1 MNKGL
6 KKGIEQGLKQ
16 GLERG
21 LEQGIQQGLEQGLEQ
36 GIQQGLVQSIRVL
49 ILDNRSEGIS
59 EEKIL
64 RKLVTIFNLNE
75 NDALHY
81 MNQYK

>member
-16 GLERG
+16 GLER
-21 LEQGIQQGLEQGLEQ
+21 GLEQ